1 MIRKAITIGALAL
14 AAAAPAAAQERGTL
28 EFGAFGSAGAFNKSL
43 TLDNGFGVGGHV
55 GMYLDPRW
63 AVEFEGAEMSA
74 SRPTGLANANVGM
87 LSGRVVGTFFRSG
100 PLSLMLGAGA
110 GASTET
116 SWLHSYGVNA
126 LLGAKFRVMDNAAIR
141 LDAVSDWLANYSW
154 KSNQR
159 LQLGMTF
166 TRRPNQTVR
175 TVEVAVAAAPY
186 VQRADSVNA
195 EEQGRRRRM
204 AQDYRDLRDSLNNAP
219 APAAMAPSSAA
230 ALATMEEKIHFATD
244 KSELSPESKALL
256 DEKVRVFSANPAM
269 RIVIVGNTDKRA
281 SDAYNMGLG
290 ERRSAAAKAYLVA
303 KGVDAGRI
311 EISSRGER
319 NPIAT
324 GTSKDAEAT
333 NRRDGFRLIIGSDYL
348 VPVKP

>member
-1 MIRKAITIGALAL
+1 M
-14 AAAAPAAAQERGTL
+14 AAAPLAAQGNAARSGSS
-28 EFGAFGSAGAFNKSL
+28 GAFGSAGTFKKSL

-74 SRPTGLANANVGM
+74 SRPTGLANANVGL
-87 LSGRVVGTFFRSG
+87 LSGRLVGTFFRSG

-126 LLGAKFRVMDNAAIR
+126 LLGAKFKVMDNAAIR

-159 LQLGMTF
+159 LQL
-166 TRRPNQTVR
+166 RHDVHPLALNQTVR
-175 TVEVAVAAAPY
+175 IVDVPVAAAPY
-186 VQRADSVNA
+186 VQRPDSVSA
-195 EEQGRRRRM
+195 EEQARRRRL
-204 AQDYRDLRDSLNNAP
+204 AQDYRNLRDSLNNL
-219 APAAMAPSSAA
+219 PAAAAVPVSSAA

-256 DEKVRVFSANPAM
+256 DEKVRVFRANPSM
-269 RIVIVGNTDKRA
+269 RIVIMGNTDERA

-290 ERRSAAAKAYLVA
+290 ERQAPPPPRRIWSAWASTRFASKSAATVSAIRSQPA
-303 KGVDAGRI
+303 
-311 EISSRGER
+311 
-319 NPIAT
+319 
-324 GTSKDAEAT
+324 
-333 NRRDGFRLIIGSDYL
+333 RRRTPKRRTVVTDSA
-348 VPVKP
+348 

>member
-1 MIRKAITIGALAL
+1 MIRNAITIGAMVLM
-14 AAAAPAAAQERGTL
+14 AAAPAAAQERGTL
-28 EFGAFGSAGAFNKSL
+28 EFGAFGSAGTFNKSL
-43 TLDNGFGVGGHV
+43 TLNNGFGAGGHV

-74 SRPTGLANANVGM
+74 TRPTGLANANVGL
-87 LSGRVVGTFFRSG
+87 LSGRVVGTFLRSG

-126 LLGAKFRVMDNAAIR
+126 LLGAKFDVMDNAAIR

-159 LQLGMTF
+159 LQLGLSF
-166 TRRPNQTVR
+166 TRSPNHTVR
-175 TVEVAVAAAPY
+175 TVEVAAAAAPY
-186 VQRADSVNA
+186 VQHSDSVSA
-195 EEQGRRRRM
+195 EEQGRRRRI
-204 AQDYRDLRDSLNNAP
+204 AQDYRNLRDSLNSVPAVTAAP
-219 APAAMAPSSAA
+219 ASSAA
-230 ALATMEEKIHFATD
+230 ALATMEEKIHFASD
-244 KSELSPESKALL
+244 KSELSPESKSLL
-256 DEKVRVFSANPAM
+256 DDKVKVFAANPSM
-269 RIVIVGNTDKRA
+269 RIVIMGNTDERA

-290 ERRSAAAKAYLVA
+290 ERRAAAAKAYLVSR
-303 KGVDAGRI
+303 GVDPVRI
-311 EISSRGER
+311 EISSHGER
-319 NPIAT
+319 NPIAA

-348 VPVKP
+348 VPAKP